1 MSNPLGFLYGVSQS
15 KARRYSRW
23 SKRTTFPSRFPDLVH
38 EDPQLHDTLQM
49 LGVLTPDQ
57 RACVLLVHGFGWTY
71 IEVAELLG
79 MKRSEVNNHVH
90 RGLTHLRAV
99 TIADPLLEA
108 GPRPSH
114 EQENLKRPPPRNTTT
129 TSKQHCN
136 GLPATSRGEDR
147 SISNTGCLFRNP
159 MSPRLAGTGEFSSGR
174 LRQQPCV

>member
-1 MSNPLGFLYGVSQS
+1 MDMNRPRLESFDDLIDDVRGRLLPVLWSKWGIEVGGDVCSEVEEYAWENRDRLLRMSNPVGFLYRVSQS

-49 LGVLTPDQ
+49 LAVLTPDQ

-71 IEVAELLG
+71 NEVAELLG

-99 TIADPLLEA
+99 TIADPLLEVD
-108 GPRPSH
+108 PRPSNKK
-114 EQENLKRPPPRNTTT
+114 ENIT
-129 TSKQHCN
+129 
-136 GLPATSRGEDR
+136 
-147 SISNTGCLFRNP
+147 
-159 MSPRLAGTGEFSSGR
+159 
-174 LRQQPCV
+174 

>member
-1 MSNPLGFLYGVSQS
+1 MNPGQPGSFDELIDLIRGRLLPVLWSKWGIEVGGDVCCEVEEYAWENRDRLLRMSNPLGFLYRVSQS

-49 LGVLTPDQ
+49 LAVLAPDQ

-90 RGLTHLRAV
+90 RGLMHLRAV
-99 TIADPLLEA
+99 IIADPLLEA
-108 GPRPSH
+108 GLRPSR
-114 EQENLKRPPPRNTTT
+114 EQENLT
-129 TSKQHCN
+129 
-136 GLPATSRGEDR
+136 
-147 SISNTGCLFRNP
+147 
-159 MSPRLAGTGEFSSGR
+159 
-174 LRQQPCV
+174 